1 MEGLG
6 LIDVG
11 FEPCMHVPNF
21 DINEWVKNNLRI
33 NQT

>member
-11 FEPCMHVPNF
+11 FEPCMYQILTSIGGSKKIKF
-21 DINEWVKNNLRI
+21 
-33 NQT
+33 